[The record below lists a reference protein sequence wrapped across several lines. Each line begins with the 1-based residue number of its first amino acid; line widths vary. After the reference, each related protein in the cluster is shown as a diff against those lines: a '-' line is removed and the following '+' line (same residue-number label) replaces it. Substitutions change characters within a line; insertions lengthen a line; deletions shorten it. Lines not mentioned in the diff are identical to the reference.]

1 MTGGVEAVLVLY
13 EALSPDEREAVFE
26 RVSERRAAEQGAQ
39 ETELA
44 RHLRSLRRVAE
55 VVGCTP
61 SVDEYRLVSKR
72 LRAAGEDVESFAS
85 LYKHFRHSWPLAREA
100 LDLTQDASTRQVE
113 ARLRSRRV
121 GKVARYSEA
130 DLREALARA
139 VAHYRRPPSIV
150 EFSWWRDRQ
159 LELASAEGREHPNI
173 PSDSCYRSR
182 WKTWEAA
189 LLHFGHT
196 PEEVALRLEA
206 RSQVFNGNDDAYLPD
221 DLPVALLSGA
231 EEAGSYS
238 GLPVGLPLS
247 AQEAVRVR
255 DCYEAM
261 PRRTR
266 YVLTVRLG
274 LGVPKQRLR
283 DAADPLALHLTRI
296 HQLQLYAL
304 DALLHAASDGRRVT
318 RPGLRS
324 DIIEALRR
332 MSQRTE
338 ASPILG
344 TVGLAGRPTGV

>member
-61 SVDEYRLVSKR
+61 SVDDYRLVSKR
-72 LRAAGEDVESFAS
+72 LRASGEDVESFAS
-85 LYKHFRHSWPLAREA
+85 LYKHFRQSWPLAREA

-113 ARLRSRRV
+113 ARLHSRRL
-121 GKVARYSEA
+121 GKVVRYFES

-139 VAHYRRPPSIV
+139 VAHYGRPPSIV

-159 LELASAEGREHPNI
+159 LELAGAEGREHPNI

-206 RSQVFNGNDDAYLPD
+206 RSQIFNDADDAYLPD
-221 DLPVALLSGA
+221 DLPVAAL
-231 EEAGSYS
+231 AGTST
-238 GLPVGLPLS
+238 GLPAGTPLS
-247 AQEAVRVR
+247 AQEAERVR
-255 DCYEAM
+255 TCYEAM

-274 LGVPKQRLR
+274 LGVPQQRLR
-283 DAADPLALHLTRI
+283 DAAEPLALHLTRI

-318 RPGLRS
+318 RPGLRT
-324 DIIEALRR
+324 DIIEGLRLMADR
-332 MSQRTE
+332 GRH
-338 ASPILG
+338 ARG
-344 TVGLAGRPTGV
+344 T